1 MNEFISLTMVAMETG
16 KSNSSFIIAILLTKK
31 KTTSKYLILQIHT
44 TTTKIGLFG
53 SLWDEIK
60 CYNLKKVIFLKRKRS
75 LKT

>member
-16 KSNSSFIIAILLTKK
+16 KKQFLIYYSNSSYKE

-53 SLWDEIK
+53 SLWGEIK
-60 CYNLKKVIFLKRKRS
+60 CHNLKKVIFLKSKRS
-75 LKT
+75 LKA